1 MLGRSVSDP
10 DGAEAEAGTS
20 VAGLGL
26 LELDTV
32 FHGEKVQKQTWGR
45 FGEVEGPLSVL
56 SGMAYEGYEIHMGRS
71 GESRPALSGR
81 GNVYGTYIH
90 GVFDASGV
98 AEAVLEVLC
107 RRKGVELSS
116 LGAFDAGAYRERQ
129 YDILAQAARE
139 NLDMELIRRILEKRA

>member
-107 RRKGVELSS
+107 RRKGVELSR

-139 NLDMELIRRILEKRA
+139 NLDMELIRRILEKRV